1 MYLFSGPGW
10 YGAEFFASDPMRPW
24 EVLIIVRYI
33 FLFMNCPVIPIYSS
47 LFSYASSSEL
57 CVSKFKETNRD
68 ITSEKAHLQRQVCT
82 MKAYTWETM
91 ASVLEN
97 PIHWRGFL
105 DGVHFG
111 LTSRFSLC
119 PASYTT
125 YQILFNYETMQV
137 EAENYNLTLNSQD
150 SNMPRVG
157 DAKSEELCS

>member
-1 MYLFSGPGW
+1 
-10 YGAEFFASDPMRPW
+10 
-24 EVLIIVRYI
+24 
-33 FLFMNCPVIPIYSS
+33 MNCPVIPIYSS
-47 LFSYASSSEL
+47 LFSYPSSSEL

-68 ITSEKAHLQRQVCT
+68 ITSKKAHLQRQVCHVQTCT
-82 MKAYTWETM
+82 MKACIWETM

-105 DGVHFG
+105 DGIHFG
-111 LTSRFSLC
+111 LTSWFSLC

-137 EAENYNLTLNSQD
+137 EAENYNPTLNSQD